1 MAYTISERLTDRLKF
16 AHDASLYRLVPRA
29 VVQPRSADDVR
40 ELLLQCGRTGQHLTF
55 RAAGTSL
62 SGQAVTDGILVDLS
76 QHFKRC
82 AVEDDGRLLR
92 VEPGVRGGMANAV
105 LRSYGRKIG
114 PDPASIMACMIGG
127 IVANNA
133 SGMCCGTEQN
143 SYHTIDSLTY
153 MLADGTRIRTADPDA
168 DAVLRKEAATVH
180 EGIAVLRDE
189 IRTDTA
195 MTDRI
200 RSKYR
205 IKNTVGY
212 SLNAFLDEDE
222 PARIL
227 GRLMVGS
234 EGTLGFIEEVVFR
247 TVADPRHKITSIL
260 LFADL
265 DDACAAI
272 TPLRDAGAAAVELMD
287 DASLFSIRRLADVPD
302 AVRGAERGNAALL
315 VEFMA
320 ETESEASTSMTTA
333 RELTANLPLRRPAEW
348 TTDPAIQASYWK
360 VRKGLM
366 PSIGAMRPA
375 GTTMINE
382 DIAVPPIHLADLVRA
397 VHAAFDRHGYRE
409 AIIFGHAKDGNI
421 HFVVNQRFETAD
433 DVNQYRRFMEDIAR
447 IVVNDYGGSLKAE
460 HGTGRNMTPFVEME
474 WGTQAYGLMWRLKK
488 LVDPR
493 HILNPGV
500 ILDTDADAYVRN
512 IKPVPSV
519 DPETDRCIECGFCE
533 HVCPSREVTLTP
545 RQRIVL
551 RREEVIEP
559 ALRGPIRRAYR
570 YDGID
575 TCATDG
581 MCATVCPVGIDTGSM
596 IKRLRGERAGSGITM
611 RFLARNFD
619 IVDAAS
625 RIAQTIAHGTAAA
638 IGADAVESMTAAINS
653 DYRGFP
659 TWHRHLGRPTPIGS
673 GEPTTVD
680 IWLMPACGSRWMG
693 TREDHTSLVDLH
705 IELARRAGLRAA
717 VVPGCTTMCCGQV
730 FSSRGHDD
738 AASIVAE
745 RTMERLSVLSDG
757 RIPVVVDASTCAA
770 TIEGMTSEHDVDLL
784 DPIRFLATYI
794 LPTIAITEPLDRVVL
809 HPGCGTAHLGAGGLM
824 RSIAARCA
832 RNVVIPTSSTCC
844 GMAGDRGLH
853 YPELVKSAI
862 AEMSREIDAID
873 GGIDGYYG
881 VNVTCEAALHHHTG
895 RHFEPL
901 AALVERVTRQERNT

>member
-1 MAYTISERLTDRLKF
+1 VAYTISERLTDRLKF

-180 EGIAVLRDE
+180 EGIAALRDE

-693 TREDHTSLVDLH
+693 TREDRTSLVDLH

>member
-180 EGIAVLRDE
+180 EGIAALRDE

-693 TREDHTSLVDLH
+693 TREDRTSLVDLH

>member
-1 MAYTISERLTDRLKF
+1 MASTISERLTDRLKF
-16 AHDASLYRLVPRA
+16 AHDASLYRLVPKA
-29 VVQPRSADDVR
+29 VAQPRSADDVR
-40 ELLLQCGRTGQHLTF
+40 ELLLTCNATGQHLTF
-55 RAAGTSL
+55 RTAGTSL

-76 QHFKRC
+76 RHFKRC
-82 AVEDDGRLLR
+82 VVEDDGRLLR
-92 VEPGVRGGMANAV
+92 VEPGVRGGMANAA
-105 LRSYGRKIG
+105 LRPYGRKIG

-143 SYHTIDSLTY
+143 SYHTIDSMTY
-153 MLADGTRIRTADPDA
+153 ILADGTRIRTADPDA
-168 DAVLRKEAATVH
+168 DAILKKEAPSIH
-180 EGIAVLRDE
+180 EGIGALRDE
-189 IRTDTA
+189 IRVDTA
-195 MTDRI
+195 LTDRI

-265 DDACAAI
+265 DDACDAI
-272 TPLRDAGAAAVELMD
+272 APLRDAGAAAVELMD
-287 DASLFSIRRLADVPD
+287 DASLFSIRKLADVPD
-302 AVRGAERGNAALL
+302 VVRDAEPGNAALL
-315 VEFMA
+315 VEFMT
-320 ETESEASTSMTTA
+320 ETESEASALMATA
-333 RELTANLPLRRPAEW
+333 RRLSTDLPLRRPAEW
-348 TTDPAIQASYWK
+348 TTDPMVQASYWK

-382 DIAVPPIHLADLVRA
+382 DIAVPPIHLAGLVRD
-397 VHAAFDRHGYRE
+397 VRAAFDRHGYQE

-421 HFVVNQRFETAD
+421 HFVVNQRFETID

-447 IVVNDYGGSLKAE
+447 IVVSDYDGSLKAE
-460 HGTGRNMTPFVEME
+460 HGTGRNMAPFVEME
-474 WGTQAYGLMWRLKK
+474 WGAQAYDLMWRLKK

-493 HILNPGV
+493 CILNPGV
-500 ILDTDADAYVRN
+500 ILDTDPDTYVRN

-533 HVCPSREVTLTP
+533 HVCPSRDVTLTP

-581 MCATVCPVGIDTGSM
+581 MCATVCPVGIDTGAM
-596 IKRLRGERAGSGITM
+596 IKRLRGERAGSGMMT
-611 RFLARNFD
+611 RLLARNFD
-619 IVDAAS
+619 IVDATS

-638 IGADAVESMTAAINS
+638 VGAEAMESFTAAINS

-659 TWHRHLGRPTPIGS
+659 TWHRHLGRPTTIG
-673 GEPTTVD
+673 PAKPKTVD

-693 TREDHTSLVDLH
+693 TGEDRTSLVDLH
-705 IELARRAGLRAA
+705 IELARRAGLYAA

-745 RTMERLSVLSDG
+745 RTLERLSILSDG
-757 RIPVVVDASTCAA
+757 RIPVLVDASTCAA
-770 TIEGMTSEHDVDLL
+770 SIEGMPSDHDVDLL

-794 LPTIAITEPLDRVVL
+794 LPNVTITEPLDRVVL
-809 HPGCGTAHLGAGGLM
+809 HPGCGTAHLGAVDVM

-832 RNVVIPTSSTCC
+832 RNVVIPTASTCC

-853 YPELVKSAI
+853 YPELVKSAT

-873 GGIDGYYG
+873 GVVDGYYG
-881 VNVTCEAALHHHTG
+881 VNVTCEAALHRHTG
-895 RHFEPL
+895 RPFKPL
-901 AALVERVTRQERNT
+901 AALVERVTRQERKT